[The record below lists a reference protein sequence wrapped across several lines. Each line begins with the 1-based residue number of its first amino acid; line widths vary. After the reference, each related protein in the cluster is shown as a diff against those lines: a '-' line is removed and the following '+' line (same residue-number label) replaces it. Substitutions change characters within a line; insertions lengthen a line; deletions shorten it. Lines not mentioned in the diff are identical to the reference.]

1 MKTFA
6 LITFAAVTCLAGPA
20 LAQQPAPSGP
30 PVGPDWSKIE
40 VKTFDLGN
48 RTYMLEGFG
57 GNTTI
62 AAGDDGVIM
71 VDGQFAQMHEKLK
84 AAIAAVSQQPV
95 RFLVNTHYH
104 RDHVGGN
111 ELFSKGGAV
120 VVAHENVRTTLAKG
134 TTMAV
139 PEVKYTPAPEE
150 ALPAMVHK
158 DGMTLQV
165 KGRAAQLKHPLSAHT
180 DGDTY
185 VYFADA
191 NVLSTG
197 DTVAMGRYPNID
209 FANGGTLKGMIA
221 ASDAYL
227 ALSNDATKIVP
238 GHGPLATKAQLAEF
252 RAMLSTVRDRMIA
265 LIKEGK
271 SEADILAAKPFAD
284 FDAKLK
290 VNEQA
295 STNWMRVVYGSVKS
309 E

>member
-20 LAQQPAPSGP
+20 LAQQPAPAGP

-40 VKTFDLGN
+40 VETFDLGN

-71 VDGQFAQMHEKLK
+71 VDGQFAQMHDKLK
-84 AAIAAVSQQPV
+84 AAIAAVTQQPV

-111 ELFSKGGAV
+111 ELFSKDGAV

-150 ALPAMVHK
+150 SLPAMTHK

-165 KGRAAQLKHPLSAHT
+165 KGRAAQLKHPLNAHT
-180 DGDTY
+180 DCDTF

-191 NVLSTG
+191 NVLATG
-197 DTVAMGRYPNID
+197 DTVAMRRYPNID
-209 FANGGTLKGMIA
+209 FTNGGSIKGMIA

-238 GHGPLATKAQLAEF
+238 GHGPLATKVQLAEF
-252 RAMLSTVRDRMIA
+252 RTMLSTVRDSMIA

-271 SEADILAAKPFAD
+271 TEADIIAAKPFAD
-284 FDAKLK
+284 FDAKFK
-290 VNEQA
+290 TNEQA